1 MWLEAL
7 PGVVLTVALLYVP
20 GTAALRGWLGLSW
33 AQSLLFAAPIGAGI
47 IGIVTVLFG
56 VLTIPWNLWTALLV
70 IVLVLLSAFAAEFF
84 RTRNRVAP
92 EGKRRGASDL
102 SSFAPLGWLL
112 LGTAVFAGMY
122 TFGVFPAL
130 GTVDAV
136 PTLGDSQYHLQ
147 ALRIIGETGYASP
160 FGPFGEFYPQ
170 IDGAQFY
177 PTLWHALVSPTAQLQ
192 GVVVATNTGALALGL
207 ILWPLSLGA
216 FALALRPD
224 SSVAALTAPLFAAP
238 IVLMPAI
245 EVFAFGVYPLSLSI
259 VLLGSNLGLLVL
271 LVRKPSPRLGI
282 AVLLATVGTAA
293 AQPATALIVVAVVAL
308 WGAVLAVQ
316 WSWVQLRS
324 GRYGVGSAGLL
335 GLILVIVAAL
345 VGLPRLGIVQSLNS
359 RPTESQPYD
368 VAIRHLLTGLTY
380 LQAHSRFIPALL
392 ALALIGAVL
401 LLRFRF
407 GQVMVLSAVLVLAL
421 YIAAAGPESYARIF
435 TSPWWKDA
443 SRFAIFLLVFI
454 LAFAAYAIA
463 AAVEALLTR
472 VKAPTFATAA
482 VCAGIT
488 ALAVVGVV
496 VRPATLGSVTKQT
509 FIAGSYEL
517 SDDTTVGLT
526 EEELELVGRL
536 DEVLP
541 EGAVVVGDPDSG
553 AGWASLFSGVDQFQ
567 GLRIPS
573 SYEQA
578 YLGRNFDAIL
588 EDPLVC
594 EIIKENSIVGFIQS
608 DSPSRQFEGRYVGYN
623 NVDVEDG
630 FDLLLE
636 VGDARLY
643 EIVACD

>member
-1 MWLEAL
+1 M
-7 PGVVLTVALLYVP
+7 
-20 GTAALRGWLGLSW
+20 
-33 AQSLLFAAPIGAGI
+33 
-47 IGIVTVLFG
+47 
-56 VLTIPWNLWTALLV
+56 
-70 IVLVLLSAFAAEFF
+70 
-84 RTRNRVAP
+84 
-92 EGKRRGASDL
+92 
-102 SSFAPLGWLL
+102 
-112 LGTAVFAGMY
+112 
-122 TFGVFPAL
+122 
-130 GTVDAV
+130 
-136 PTLGDSQYHLQ
+136 
-147 ALRIIGETGYASP
+147 
-160 FGPFGEFYPQ
+160 
-170 IDGAQFY
+170 
-177 PTLWHALVSPTAQLQ
+177 
-192 GVVVATNTGALALGL
+192 
-207 ILWPLSLGA
+207 
-216 FALALRPD
+216 
-224 SSVAALTAPLFAAP
+224 
-238 IVLMPAI
+238 
-245 EVFAFGVYPLSLSI
+245 
-259 VLLGSNLGLLVL
+259 
-271 LVRKPSPRLGI
+271 
-282 AVLLATVGTAA
+282 
-293 AQPATALIVVAVVAL
+293 
-308 WGAVLAVQ
+308 
-316 WSWVQLRS
+316 
-324 GRYGVGSAGLL
+324 GSAGLL

-541 EGAVVVGDPDSG
+541 EGTVVVGDPDSG

-573 SYEQA
+573 YYEQA

-594 EIIKENSIVGFIQS
+594 EIIKENNIVGFIQS